1 MKFPIFASFIVFI
14 VWLTYELQRHR
25 RTDGNTENAF
35 WEKEAL
41 ANSTRKKSLEKLS
54 YITIPIDLLPMEVM
68 TEDEVIADIH
78 NTILELTKKTIV
90 NLTGFTNTE
99 LKLEYGAANIASL
112 TEYDQN
118 YTMLAR
124 ALRKWADVLYQA
136 KYIKE
141 TKFVLEFAVSTKTD
155 VSACYKLLAE
165 IYFAEGEFEKIQE
178 LLTVASELNSAMK
191 NSIVRTLQEFCLYN
205 D

>member
-14 VWLTYELQRHR
+14 VWLTYELQKHR
-25 RTDGNTENAF
+25 RIDDNTENAF

-68 TEDEVIADIH
+68 TADEAILNIH
-78 NTILELTKKTIV
+78 KTILELTKKTIV

-118 YTMLAR
+118 YTLLAR
-124 ALRKWADVLYQA
+124 TLQKWADVLYQA
-136 KYIKE
+136 QYLKE
-141 TKFVLEFAVSTKTD
+141 TKLILEFAVSTKTD

-165 IYFAEGEFEKIQE
+165 IYFTEGEFEKIKE
-178 LLTVASELNSAMK
+178 LLTTASELNSAMK
-191 NSIVRTLQEFCLYN
+191 NSIVRTLQEFYPYN